1 MIRKEI
7 RFKALLEKYQQ
18 KGEKSGWTFLAIPS
32 STANKLNPGVKKSF
46 RVKGKLD
53 KVTIKQVALIP
64 VGEGNFILPI
74 NQTLRKQ
81 LKKIIGEKVSLAL
94 SVDEAAFTLSEDLLN
109 CLQVEPAAYDYF
121 KKLAPSHQRYF
132 SKWVEEAKTSF
143 TKEKRILLTLEA
155 MSKQK
160 SFGEMLRE
168 QKEIT

>member
-7 RFKALLEKYQQ
+7 RFKTLLEKYQQ

-32 STANKLNPGVKKSF
+32 STANKINPGVKKSF

-53 KVTIKQVALIP
+53 EVGIEQVALIP
-64 VGEGNFILPI
+64 IGEGNFILPV

-81 LKKIIGEKVSLAL
+81 LKKTIGEKVSLVL
-94 SVDEAAFTLSEDLLN
+94 SVDETAFTLSEDLLN
-109 CLQVEPAAYDYF
+109 CMQGEPAAYDYF

-160 SFGEMLRE
+160 SFGEMF
-168 QKEIT
+168 KHT